1 MDDDDAA
8 EEGDEFPTLGE
19 YEGDRNEKNE
29 RHGKGRAILPNRDIY
44 EGSYMYGKRD
54 GMGVYKFKNKN
65 ARNARYIGNYFQGK
79 KQGFG
84 KFVYPDGS
92 RYEGNWVDDLK
103 EGPGKYFYVNGD
115 TYSGDW
121 SKGLRHGKGTY
132 TYANGTKYVGS
143 WWKGKWEGFG
153 EFHYCN
159 YKYCGRFRDNK
170 MFGYGKFV
178 FDVAC
183 ELHGQYVLDNKDEL
197 SGLMDLAQEA
207 ALVILDEQDRAPG
220 EDEFMDDMAEQTL
233 RMPPS
238 PPPIG
243 PTHFEAGSLTGLH
256 VMTPEEEE
264 EARLVDE
271 LNALRATVE
280 AQIAARKEAEI
291 RRQQAEA
298 AKWAREEAERV
309 TLEIL
314 AEGADVNEDVVPAIT
329 APTEPEEETVADMER
344 QESTIEATEEAPAE
358 EQNPD

>member
-1 MDDDDAA
+1 MEDDERDVEDD
-8 EEGDEFPTLGE
+8 FPTLGE
-19 YEGDRNEKNE
+19 YIGDRNEKNE
-29 RHGKGRAILPNRDIY
+29 RHGKGRALLPNRDVY
-44 EGSYMYGKRD
+44 DGNYMFGKRD
-54 GMGVYKFKNKN
+54 GQGVYKFKNKL
-65 ARNARYIGNYFQGK
+65 AKNARYIGNYVQGK

-84 KFVYPDGS
+84 KFIYPDGS

-103 EGPGKYFYVNGD
+103 EGQGKYFYVNGD
-115 TYSGDW
+115 VYSGDW

-143 WWKGKWEGFG
+143 WCKGKWEGFG

-183 ELHGQYVLDNKDEL
+183 ELHGQYVLDNKDEI

-207 ALVILDEQDRAPG
+207 ALVILDEQDRGIG
-220 EDEFMDDMAEQTL
+220 EDFLDDVGETTL

-243 PTHFEAGSLTGLH
+243 PTHFEAGMLTGLH

-280 AQIAARKEAEI
+280 AQIAARKEAEL

-314 AEGADVNEDVVPAIT
+314 AEGADVNEEVLPNVALKQPSDIET
-329 APTEPEEETVADMER
+329 AGTEETEQKEDMPAEV
-344 QESTIEATEEAPAE
+344 SDLEEAE
-358 EQNPD
+358 